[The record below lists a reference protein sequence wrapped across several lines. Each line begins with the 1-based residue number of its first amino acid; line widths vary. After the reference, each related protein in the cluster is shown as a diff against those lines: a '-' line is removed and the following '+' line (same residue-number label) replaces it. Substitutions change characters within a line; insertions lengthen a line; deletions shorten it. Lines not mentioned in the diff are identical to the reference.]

1 MRELKVLYLYFTNS
15 LELHLATIPTA
26 AIFLFGKIIR
36 YAMFLLFLYFL
47 TSGVS
52 NIGGYT
58 RQQMLL
64 FYLIFNIVDTSSQLL
79 FREVYRFRDL
89 ISTGNFD
96 MVLTKPISPLIRTL
110 LGGPDFID
118 FGMLMILIAAT
129 GYILSTQIH
138 PQLSSII
145 YCLLLIMNALLLTT
159 AFHICVLA
167 IGILT
172 LSVDHLIMVYRDL
185 TSLMRIPVDLFTN
198 PLRTFLTFVIPVG
211 IMFTFPAKVL
221 FGLLSWQL
229 VVLSLVFGVV
239 GLLLSLKFWHYS
251 LKHYQSASS

>member
-1 MRELKVLYLYFTNS
+1 MKEFKVLYLYFVNS
-15 LELHLATIPTA
+15 LELHLATLPTA
-26 AIFLFGKIIR
+26 MIFLVGKIIR

-58 RQQMLL
+58 REQMLL
-64 FYLIFNIVDTSSQLL
+64 FYLIFNIIDTSSQLL
-79 FREVYRFRDL
+79 FREVYHFRPL
-89 ISTGNFD
+89 IVSGNFD

-118 FGMLMILIAAT
+118 FGMLIILLTVSGIIISQVHPP
-129 GYILSTQIH
+129 GYLVFYSV
-138 PQLSSII
+138 
-145 YCLLLIMNALLLTT
+145 LLLINSLILTA

-198 PLRTFLTFVIPVG
+198 PLRTFLTFVVPVG

-239 GLLLSLKFWHYS
+239 GLYLSLKFWNYS